1 MRYTFLLIMI
11 LMLSAFT
18 TESDDAVVQQ
28 RLLSIQN
35 EVPLTF
41 NKQVLGYINVY
52 ANKKRGMTE
61 IMLAKSDV
69 YFPIFERIL
78 AERGLPEE
86 LKYMAVIESAL
97 NPRARSR
104 VGATGLW
111 QFMYSTAREYKLTIN
126 SYVDERSDVELSTVA
141 ATQYLNKMYNKYGD
155 WLLVIASYNCGPGN
169 VNKAIRKSGGKRD
182 FWAIYKYLPRET
194 RGYVPAFIAATYV
207 MEHADV
213 LGIEKDYSDMEYLY
227 FEPVTF
233 RKELL
238 IDDLTEQ
245 LDIDEKQLKNA
256 NASLVGQ
263 IIPATYKLRLPTD
276 KHAAFYELSDTL
288 YASAAFKIE
297 EFGLRK
303 KKKTFGPVQRLVPT
317 DPDLESIIYTVK
329 EGDNFG
335 FIAYWYNVGLEDLKA
350 WNGASRN
357 KIVIGQELLIYV
369 HKDDVKQYANYD
381 KLSNRQRNILA
392 SDREERMLY
401 AKRFDNKYVYH
412 EVKRGDTY
420 SGIASQYDDTTIDII
435 KSLNNVGDRA
445 LMPGMYLK
453 VAETSSL

>member
-1 MRYTFLLIMI
+1 MKNTLFLIAFLL
-11 LMLSAFT
+11 LSSFT
-18 TESDDAVVQQ
+18 SESDNVEVQQ

-35 EVPLTF
+35 EVPLTY
-41 NKQVLGYINVY
+41 NKQVLSYINVY
-52 ANKKRGMTE
+52 ANKKRSLTE
-61 IMLAKSDV
+61 NMLAKSEH

-97 NPRARSR
+97 NPRARSK

-111 QFMYSTAREYKLTIN
+111 QFMYSTAREYKLKVN
-126 SYVDERSDVELSTVA
+126 SYVDERSDVELSTIA
-141 ATQYLNKMYNKYGD
+141 ATKYLNNMYNKYGD

-207 MEHADV
+207 MEYADL
-213 LGIEKDYSDMEYLY
+213 LGLEKDYSDMEYLY

-238 IDDLTEQ
+238 IDDLSEQ
-245 LDIDEKQLKNA
+245 LDIEEKQLRNA

-263 IIPATYKLRLPTD
+263 IIPADYILRLPTD
-276 KHAAFYELSDTL
+276 KHDAFYALSDTL

-297 EFGLRK
+297 EYGLRK
-303 KKKTFGPVQRLVPT
+303 KKRTFGPVQRVVPN
-317 DPDLESIIYTVK
+317 DPDLESILYTVK
-329 EGDNFG
+329 EGDNLG
-335 FIAYWYNVGLEDLKA
+335 FIAYWYNIDLNDLKA
-350 WNGASRN
+350 WNGVSRN
-357 KIVIGQELLIYV
+357 KIVVGQELLIYV
-369 HKDDVKQYANYD
+369 HKDEVKHYANYD

-412 EVKRGDTY
+412 EVKSGDTF
-420 SGIASQYDDTTIDII
+420 SGIAAQYEASTIDLI
-435 KSLNNVGDRA
+435 KALNNVGDRA
-445 LMPGMYLK
+445 LMPGMYLR
-453 VAETSSL
+453 VAELNSF